1 MFRQIWQG
9 DDHINPQKL
18 LERQYLY
25 RSLLALRMR
34 ELMLNMKEKKQETT
48 QTTTDGGGGG
58 ATNTTTTNGN
68 RTTASASSSSLDDLY
83 ETATSDLL
91 ERGKFE
97 TTSNVDLRRQLQEL
111 LQPQILSIFRAIR
124 NVDES
129 MGIRHGVATSD
140 NDDDGGSSSTVWS
153 LDDGF
158 YRDLLLHE
166 HDTVQQQTMAS
177 KMASRRYFF
186 DTKLSALETILHHFN
201 WKDCGN
207 NPLLRSRPSVLDAF
221 GMDLTQHA
229 IASIELIRRHQALNL
244 CRNVLLREKL
254 GYSVIS
260 LRSSIAGRGLFMDGR
275 AVTPGTLLAFFPGD
289 VWPKEHLL
297 TNAPDVMDHFAHDD
311 DSHISLRF
319 DDYVI
324 DARQSPVTV
333 LSKPPASCNPYA
345 LAHMA
350 NHATN
355 SDMINCQ
362 SCMVDFGPTM
372 ISTKQWTKDDET
384 LLIRYIPNTY
394 ARPPTW
400 QSRFFFTGFGQD
412 IIMHGLSLLSL
423 RRNIANQEL
432 FYDYR
437 IQSDEPPDWYRAI
450 PDDTLPQV
458 VFFRNDWQQQS

>member
-34 ELMLNMKEKKQETT
+34 ELMLLKKEKKET
-48 QTTTDGGGGG
+48 QTTKDGGGGESG
-58 ATNTTTTNGN
+58 DCATNTTT
-68 RTTASASSSSLDDLY
+68 SSSSLDDLY

-124 NVDES
+124 HVDET
-129 MGIRHGVATSD
+129 MGIRHGDVVNADDD
-140 NDDDGGSSSTVWS
+140 NDAGGTSSTVWS
-153 LDDGF
+153 MDDTF
-158 YRDLLLHE
+158 YRDLLLRE
-166 HDTVQQQTMAS
+166 HDMVQQQTMES
-177 KMASRRYFF
+177 KMPSRRYFF
-186 DTKLSALETILHHFN
+186 DTKLSALEMVLHHFG

-207 NPLLRSRPSVLDAF
+207 NPLLRSSPSVLDAF
-221 GMDLTQHA
+221 GMDLTKHA
-229 IASIELIRRHQALNL
+229 APASIELIRRHQALNL
-244 CRNVLLREKL
+244 CRNALLREKL
-254 GYSVIS
+254 GYSVIA
-260 LRSSIAGRGLFMDGR
+260 LRSSIAGRGLFLDGR
-275 AVTPGTLLAFFPGD
+275 AETPGTLLAFFPGD

-355 SDMINCQ
+355 ADMINCQ
-362 SCMVDFGPTM
+362 SCMVDFGPTR
-372 ISTKQWTKDDET
+372 TKEMTKDDET

-400 QSRFFFTGFGQD
+400 QSRFFFGFGQD

-423 RRNIANQEL
+423 RRNVAHQEL

-458 VFFRNDWQQQS
+458 VFFRNDWQQQR